1 MKKNRL
7 IAILMAAAIVLT
19 YMPAM
24 AYGGSEQPAPD
35 ADETIALDVENETT
49 DPPEAEENE
58 DSEEPAYE
66 PDEATED
73 TVTPD
78 ADAEEPQSIPDQ
90 DEETAETAEEP
101 DGEKTLS
108 AFTSTEWKKT
118 GSGTVYYAEFP
129 SGYYTSSPLYQKYNR
144 SRVTSYE
151 NASNKRVV
159 STSRVSWIYWHWT
172 WNASVS
178 TGNNNKLIDDK
189 PGYDGQHDY
198 QFFTD
203 FESADSYNVW
213 SGDSR
218 VYEFWRNRP
227 EDGSKWWFRIPVY
240 KQTYT
245 DYKKVTVDP
254 DVPTCNKP
262 SVRITSGTIT
272 WNEVYDASGYQIQY
286 STSPQFKNSKK
297 VIVKGGSNC
306 RYKLTGLKPGT
317 VYYIRIRVYVVV
329 NGKAVYKKWGSTCK
343 MKTCTKA
350 GNLTSIKWAG
360 VKSCTYTGKP
370 LKRTFTIVRK
380 GVTLVEGRDYK
391 VTYKNNTRVGTATII
406 VKGCGKYFGTITR
419 TFRILPGKTT
429 MSKCTGKSK
438 AVTVRWSRR
447 SRNCSGYQVR
457 YCTRSDF
464 KNCKYKTVKGRNTGS
479 CTISGLKPFTKY
491 YIEVRIYCVVGGRN
505 YYSAWSDCSAVSTK
519 ADGYRIMPV
528 AYTIEY
534 AHPNDGTK
542 SIDVNLTYNKYG
554 LVEKIT
560 TYADCECGER
570 HKNTA
575 QFKYTFYNN
584 KSVRTVAYTNRGYK
598 MATISMN
605 RNGAITKATWRP
617 WGTYTGKA
625 TYYSGTDKL
634 RSLELSNTGYNHR
647 FKLHFDKSGY
657 VKAYTSQN
665 NTMSRTITGKGLCTS
680 EVYEGG
686 VRHSYEYTVKN
697 GKVDSRKDFYS
708 DSRQS
713 NMYMKSITITKRKV
727 IKTYDKS
734 LRSGRC
740 ITTFLN
746 LMHEDEEADAVSPC
760 FVYEWK

>member
-35 ADETIALDVENETT
+35 ADETIALDAENETT

-58 DSEEPAYE
+58 DSEEPVYE

-73 TVTPD
+73 TAAPD
-78 ADAEEPQSIPDQ
+78 ADAEETQSIPDQ

-108 AFTSTEWKKT
+108 AFASTEWKKT

-254 DVPTCNKP
+254 DVPSCNKP

-272 WNEVYDASGYQIQY
+272 WNEVYGADGYQIQY

-297 VIVKGGSNC
+297 VIIKGGSNC

-343 MKTCTKA
+343 IKTCTKA
-350 GNLTSIKWAG
+350 GNLTSIKWSG

-370 LKRTFTIVRK
+370 LKRSFTIVRN
-380 GVTLVEGRDYK
+380 GVTLVEGRDYT

-438 AVTVRWSRR
+438 AVTVRWSCR

-491 YIEVRIYCVVGGRN
+491 YIEVRIYYVVGGRN
-505 YYSAWSDCSAVSTK
+505 YYSAWSECSSVSTK
-519 ADGYRIMPV
+519 ADGYRILPV

-534 AHPNDGTK
+534 PSYDGDYFDGIK
-542 SIDVNLTYNKYG
+542 SADIELTYNKYG
-554 LVEKIT
+554 LVDKMIVYVNSVGGRYKEVK
-560 TYADCECGER
+560 
-570 HKNTA
+570 
-575 QFKYTFYNN
+575 QFKYTFYDN
-584 KSVRTVAYTNRGYK
+584 KSVRTLTLPYR
-598 MATISMN
+598 TISMN
-605 RNGAITKATWRP
+605 RNGAITKSTRGG
-617 WGTYTGKA
+617 WGSYKGKA

-634 RSLELSNTGYNHR
+634 RSMEFSSTEFNHRRRCYFDKAGYMTGY
-647 FKLHFDKSGY
+647 
-657 VKAYTSQN
+657 TSNN
-665 NTMSRTITGKGLCTS
+665 NTISRTINSKGLCTS
-680 EVYEGG
+680 VVYKSEV
-686 VRHSYEYTVKN
+686 VNIYEYTFKN
-697 GKVDSRKDFYS
+697 GKVAARKDYH
-708 DSRQS
+708 S
-713 NMYMKSITITKRKV
+713 NNSGGYIYDKTITVKKWKKV
-727 IKTYDKS
+727 KTYDKS
-734 LRSGRC
+734 RRSARC
-740 ITTFLN
+740 ITAFLD
-746 LMHEDEEADAVSPC
+746 MVRDEGDKDLSYPS